1 MLLCAAGTHGKLLG
15 LKVEQ
20 RELHAVGDLQKLLG
34 KEGTLAAGKIVT
46 CMCLDYLS
54 HE

>member
-1 MLLCAAGTHGKLLG
+1 MPLHAAEASGKLLG
-15 LKVEQ
+15 LEVEWWA
-20 RELHAVGDLQKLLG
+20 LHAVGDLEKLPGNDG
-34 KEGTLAAGKIVT
+34 KQAAGKHVT